1 MKNIVTISLDDR
13 KVSALKMYLS
23 EKKSSLDEEISKYA
37 EQLYN
42 KVVPQNV
49 RDFIITILSGHGHIS
64 RTARLSESRNPR
76 RYLRK

>member
-49 RDFIITILSGHGHIS
+49 RDFIDMEAKQQSEGKS
-64 RTARLSESRNPR
+64 KNVVAKPNRTA
-76 RYLRK
+76 

>member
-49 RDFIITILSGHGHIS
+49 RDFIDMEAKQQSDSKPKNLSAKPN
-64 RTARLSESRNPR
+64 RTA
-76 RYLRK
+76 